1 LANCW
6 KPVVKKKKKKLTN
19 KIKGQFFFFQRK
31 ESFGICGNQSY
42 FFQVRKKKPVGNTFG
57 TYTTPTTTTLSHWWK
72 FVQKVGF
79 PFCHRFGSDISYL
92 LQIKSDDTKFA
103 KTFIP
108 RKNIANKERKKEVV
122 QSPN

>member
-1 LANCW
+1 VEIN
-6 KPVVKKKKKKLTN
+6 PISFRYEKKKQN
-19 KIKGQFFFFQRK
+19 
-31 ESFGICGNQSY
+31 
-42 FFQVRKKKPVGNTFG
+42 KPVGNTFG

-108 RKNIANKERKKEVV
+108 RKNIANKERKKERKKWYKVLIIENQRCV
-122 QSPN
+122 YTSPKFFGCQMG

>member
-1 LANCW
+1 MW
-6 KPVVKKKKKKLTN
+6 KSILFLSGTKKKKQN
-19 KIKGQFFFFQRK
+19 
-31 ESFGICGNQSY
+31 
-42 FFQVRKKKPVGNTFG
+42 KPVGNTFG

-108 RKNIANKERKKEVV
+108 RKNIANKERKKEVE